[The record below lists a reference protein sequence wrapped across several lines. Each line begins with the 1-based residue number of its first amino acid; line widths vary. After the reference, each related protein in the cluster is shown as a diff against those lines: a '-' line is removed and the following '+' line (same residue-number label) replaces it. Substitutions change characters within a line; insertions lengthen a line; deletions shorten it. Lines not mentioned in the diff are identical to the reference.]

1 MMGQQ
6 ESVRTIIYGQRSI
19 EYRLFYS
26 ARSTMEIAVLPDS
39 TVIVKAPTTADIFKI
54 EQKVSNRARWIIRQL
69 NYFKQFS
76 PRTPERYYLNGETH
90 LYLGK
95 RYRLKI
101 VQDNQ
106 DRVKLTRGYFLISC
120 RQQPNPVTTQKLLN
134 AWYAEKATLQFN
146 ASFERCWP
154 KFKQFSLD
162 RPNLSIRQMHKR
174 WGSLSVNGRLT
185 LNSNLI
191 KTPLECID
199 YVVTHE
205 LCHLKF
211 HNHCSEFY
219 RLLDTVIPDWEKVKH
234 KLELSLV

>member
-1 MMGQQ
+1 MGQD
-6 ESVRTIIYGQRSI
+6 ESIRSVIYGQRTI
-19 EYRLFYS
+19 EYQLIYS
-26 ARSTMEIAVLPDS
+26 ARSTLEIAVLPDA
-39 TVIVKAPTTADIFKI
+39 TVIVKAPSGSDFSKI
-54 EQKVSNRARWIIRQL
+54 EMKVSKRARWIIRQL

-76 PRTPERYYLNGETH
+76 PRTPKRYYVNGETH

-101 VQDNQ
+101 IEDTQDC
-106 DRVKLTRGYFLISC
+106 VKLTRGYFLISS
-120 RQQPNPVTTQKLLN
+120 RDPANPVATQRLLN
-134 AWYAEKATLQFN
+134 NWYAGKATLQFN
-146 ASFERCWP
+146 ASFDRCWP

-162 RPNLSIRQMHKR
+162 RPNLSIRRMQKR
-174 WGSLSVNGRLT
+174 WGSLSGNGRLT
-185 LNSNLI
+185 LNLNLI

-211 HNHCSEFY
+211 HNHCPEFY
-219 RLLDTVIPDWEKVKH
+219 MLLETVIPGWEKVKH